1 MAETKIT
8 QLTISPSIDG
18 TEYLI
23 VDNTEVTRRT
33 QINSLS
39 SIYVVNSNF
48 NALLNTVNV
57 ISETVAR
64 LDSQISGLCAALI
77 IPPIL
82 L

>member
-64 LDSQISGLCAALI
+64 LDSQISSLCAAL
-77 IPPIL
+77 
-82 L
+82 